1 MNNLLL
7 TILSALLNKSEKQDA
22 KDQSLIIDDVK
33 NKLEKLSPE
42 ETIEL
47 GYRITHEV
55 FVVLR
60 KFPTDTKD
68 HFILFK
74 QLAAAAQNIP
84 VELKDR
90 GLIKDSPEI
99 LSFLKTQI
107 SEIVALFIEMDNNK
121 RLQGITLEPMKR
133 INFFLNR
140 RATFIELVKGFNG
153 VLIRNKSTRDWELE
167 EIDREIFI
175 NKMESNDFYFEINV
189 SMADVSPAVRVNF
202 LMEEEYFKD
211 STYLEDVYELRFPN
225 EFMLQLLE
233 SGLFASRQYKWAFES
248 INDSTIYEECL
259 ATLKGKESLKTK

>member
-1 MNNLLL
+1 MLL

-22 KDQSLIIDDVK
+22 KDQSLMIGDVK

-47 GYRITHEV
+47 GYGITHEV
-55 FVVLR
+55 FLVLR

-90 GLIKDSPEI
+90 GLMKDSPEF
-99 LSFLKTQI
+99 LAFLKTQI

-167 EIDREIFI
+167 EIDRETFI

-189 SMADVSPAVRVNF
+189 SMADASPAVRVNF

-248 INDSTIYEECL
+248 INNSTIYEECL
-259 ATLKGKESLKTK
+259 TTLKGTDRLKAE

>member
-7 TILSALLNKSEKQDA
+7 TILSDLLNKSEKQDT
-22 KDQSLIIDDVK
+22 KDPSLIIDDMK

-55 FVVLR
+55 FLVLR

-99 LSFLKTQI
+99 LAFLKTQI

-140 RATFIELVKGFNG
+140 RAAFIELVKGFNG

-202 LMEEEYFKD
+202 LMKEEYCKG
-211 STYLEDVYELRFPN
+211 SIYLEDVFELRFPN

-233 SGLFASRQYKWAFES
+233 SGLFASSQYKWAFES
-248 INDSTIYEECL
+248 INDSTIYEDCL
-259 ATLKGKESLKTK
+259 ATLKRKESLKAK

>member
-1 MNNLLL
+1 VNNLLL
-7 TILSALLNKSEKQDA
+7 TILIALLNKAEKQNA
-22 KDQSLIIDDVK
+22 KDQSLIGDVK

-55 FVVLR
+55 FLVLR

-99 LSFLKTQI
+99 LAFLKTQI

-189 SMADVSPAVRVNF
+189 SMVDVSPAVRVNF
-202 LMEEEYFKD
+202 LMEEEYCKD
-211 STYLEDVYELRFPN
+211 STYLGDVYELRFPN

-259 ATLKGKESLKTK
+259 VMLKEKEQKSL

>member
-1 MNNLLL
+1 MLL
-7 TILSALLNKSEKQDA
+7 TILSALLNKAEKQDA
-22 KDQSLIIDDVK
+22 KDQSLIGDVK

-55 FVVLR
+55 FLVVR

-99 LSFLKTQI
+99 LAFLKTQI

-233 SGLFASRQYKWAFES
+233 SGLFASRQYEWAIEL
-248 INDSTIYEECL
+248 INNSTIYEECL
-259 ATLKGKESLKTK
+259 TKLKGTDRRKAE